1 MGFFDQIK
9 KSLGGSGKGTG
20 GSSGR
25 FPTDMK
31 DADGHRVVF
40 EGPFPI
46 ATPEGRLICKNCGT
60 TFDWA
65 TVWYAQATY
74 VSETNPDNFCS
85 AFCRKCSTRTAVLR
99 EDLKAYPPLP
109 GMTTKPRS
117 ERAMGGANQSGRL
130 VTDGPLPLF
139 DSAGNL
145 LCRYCGVQ
153 FSETAYDAWRKN
165 IATLLEMFTK
175 SGVIF
180 VQCSYCL
187 SHNGYAV
194 GNDERLRPLVKKLAE
209 SLPD

>member
-9 KSLGGSGKGTG
+9 KSLGGAGKS

-31 DADGHRVVF
+31 DADGNRVVF

-99 EDLKAYPPLP
+99 EDLTAFKPLP
-109 GMTTKPRS
+109 GMTKTPR
-117 ERAMGGANQSGRL
+117 NQRTYGSPGHQVTL
-130 VTDGPLPLF
+130 VVEGPLPLF
-139 DSAGNL
+139 DSAGEL
-145 LCRYCGVQ
+145 LCRNCGVPFTEQ
-153 FSETAYDAWRKN
+153 AYDDWRKQITN
-165 IATLLEMFTK
+165 FLEMFVSK
-175 SGVIF
+175 GIF
-180 VQCSYCL
+180 VVQCTYCM
-187 SHNGYAV
+187 SANAYAM
-194 GNDERLRPLVKKLAE
+194 GNDERLRTMGRKLAQ
-209 SLPD
+209 SMPD